1 MISPLA
7 SVHQGAKLGNNI
19 IIEPFAVVHEN
30 VTIGDHSII
39 MSHAVLMPFTH
50 IGKNCKI
57 FPSAVIGAIPQ
68 DLKFAGEETTV
79 VIGDDTTIREF
90 VTINRG
96 TKDRWKTVIGNR
108 SLLMAYAHVAHDCT
122 IGNHVI
128 IANGVQLAGH
138 VEIGDFAIIGGL
150 AGAHQFTRIGAHTYI
165 AGHTVIRKDVPPY
178 IKAAREPMSYMGLNI
193 VGLQRRKF
201 PSDQIDVLSKIYHI
215 LFVAN
220 HSTSTAIRLI
230 NEQVS
235 DGELKNEILQFV
247 QDSKIGIIKR
257 YAKNG
262 ADEY

>member
-96 TKDRWKTVIGNR
+96 TKDKWKTVIGNR

-122 IGNHVI
+122 IGNNVI